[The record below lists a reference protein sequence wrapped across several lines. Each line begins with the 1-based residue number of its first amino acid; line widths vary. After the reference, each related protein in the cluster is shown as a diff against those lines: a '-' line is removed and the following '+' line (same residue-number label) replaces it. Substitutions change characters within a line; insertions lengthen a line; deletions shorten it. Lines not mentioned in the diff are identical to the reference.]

1 MNILLSTDN
10 NYVMPT
16 GVLMTSI
23 GYHDGGDV
31 NYHILVDKEF
41 TIESRRSLTRVA
53 EEFGNRIYFYTIL
66 PEMTK
71 DFPFGRAD
79 QPTHVT
85 IATYYRLFVTEFLP
99 KTVEKIIYLDGD
111 IIVRKS
117 LTDLW
122 MTDMDNYA
130 LGVVGDMHE
139 VKHIK
144 SGRLPYDIKNEGYF
158 NAGVL
163 LINVKYWRENNCLK
177 AFYDDI
183 EKYQDLLI
191 LHDQDVLNITFHDK
205 KKWLSVT
212 YNMQTGFLFKNQKM
226 WHVPHIEEDLNV
238 MKHDPIIVHYTTLDK
253 PWKLECFH
261 PYCKDWRKYFFR
273 TQWKNEKLE
282 DEEEHPTLKRR
293 FRNWLV
299 RHCWY
304 VPANLYQKL

>member
-1 MNILLSTDN
+1 
-10 NYVMPT
+10 MPT

-85 IATYYRLFVTEFLP
+85 IATYYRLFITEFLP
-99 KTVEKIIYLDGD
+99 ADVDRIIYLDGD

-117 LTDLW
+117 LRDMW
-122 MTDMDNYA
+122 ETDMEGYA
-130 LGVVGDMHE
+130 VGVVNDMHE
-139 VKHIK
+139 LKHIQSK
-144 SGRLPYDIKNEGYF
+144 RLPYNMTEGYF

-163 LINVKYWRENNCLK
+163 LINVKYWREHQCLTL
-177 AFYDDI
+177 FYDI
-183 EKYQDLLI
+183 IKLHQKLLI
-191 LHDQDVLNITFHDK
+191 LHDQDVLNIAFHDK
-205 KKWLSVT
+205 KKWLPVT
-212 YNMQTGFLFKNQKM
+212 YNMQNGFLYKNQTL
-226 WHVPHIEEDLNV
+226 WNVPEIEADLNI
-238 MKHDPIIVHYTTLDK
+238 MKHDPAIVHFTAWDK

-261 PYCKDWRKYFFR
+261 PYCKDWRKHFFC
-273 TQWKNEKLE
+273 TEWKNDKLE
-282 DEEEHPTLKRR
+282 DEEENPTIKRKI
-293 FRNWLV
+293 RNWLV
-299 RHCWY
+299 RHCLY
-304 VPANLYQKL
+304 VPATLYQKL